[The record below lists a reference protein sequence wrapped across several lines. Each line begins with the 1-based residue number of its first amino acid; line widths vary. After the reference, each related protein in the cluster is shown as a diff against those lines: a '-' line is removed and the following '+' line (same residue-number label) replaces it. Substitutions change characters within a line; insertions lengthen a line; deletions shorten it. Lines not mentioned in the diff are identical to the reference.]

1 MKKLLLILLSLLL
14 TSCSSQSAYIA
25 DLEAK
30 VRELES
36 FNQAYK
42 ERIVELDQE
51 LKASQKSYSPA
62 NTPEETKPTTEQTTK
77 PTTPSQPETISDSPH
92 ALQSSHSGTG
102 DSIIQSITVS
112 SPSLFRFVTKDDNHH
127 DVKAYYGDGEYDYDL
142 LVNSSD
148 PYDGST
154 YLLPDRTYDIT
165 VHCTAPWTAEIYTI
179 GYTAKTAFSGS
190 GDHITEIFQP
200 ESKYYTI
207 TYTGDDHFAVKQRY
221 GTGEYDYELLVNETD
236 PYSGTVRLSHSDMLC
251 FFEITGEEG
260 SWTITPQ
267 E

>member
-1 MKKLLLILLSLLL
+1 MKKLLLIIFSLLL
-14 TSCSSQSAYIA
+14 TSCGTDQYTA
-25 DLEAK
+25 DLENR

-36 FNQAYK
+36 LNQSYK
-42 ERIVELDQE
+42 DRIVQLDQA
-51 LKASQKSYSPA
+51 LKAAGVSAP
-62 NTPEETKPTTEQTTK
+62 PPETKPETVPE
-77 PTTPSQPETISDSPH
+77 TTPSQPETISDSPH

-127 DVKAYYGDGEYDYDL
+127 DVKAYYGDGEYEYDL

-154 YLLPDRTYDIT
+154 YLLPDRTYDII

-190 GDHITEIFQP
+190 SDHITEIFQP

-251 FFEITGEEG
+251 FFEIIGEEG